1 MKRRD
6 ATFLVYVR
14 QSYHR
19 AADADVSPEQ
29 QEAAAVARLP
39 AGAAHEVIRDV
50 GGHRS
55 GRTDRRPGFQRLL
68 QRITEPD
75 VAGVAVYDLSRIG
88 RSGRL
93 VLNLHHELERR
104 DLELLVANMPHGF
117 RGATG
122 RYMLGQLALAAQLQA
137 DLDSERMVGITRT
150 KHEAGG
156 HNGRDPYGYRT
167 ARDAEGRVSQPHRL
181 EPVEDESA
189 VVRDIFDRYGRGD
202 YASRGALAAALNAEG
217 IRRRGRTWTDQSV
230 RDILRR
236 AEFYMGSAVRDR
248 GADVRP
254 GAHQPIIT
262 PEQAHAAT
270 RTGRRNAN
278 VGIGAHPRR
287 PYPLQRLVYCACGLR
302 MRGEAL
308 VRPSRHEYRYY
319 RCPGRRDGRCA
330 SPNARA
336 EEVERTVIEHLAAH
350 AAPPELVTLERD
362 ELRRMRHLPAEG
374 LTGQRA
380 RIEAAMRRTGERYTW
395 GDIEEAAYRA
405 EMATLKVQLAELP
418 SPVDSNVIAFDLA
431 ATTLLPLGTLIRR
444 TAPEHQAALI
454 RHIIERVV
462 IEAGEVR
469 DIEPRLE
476 ARPFFAAMRDRMAMA
491 PPEGFEPPT
500 PALGRRRS
508 IH

>member
-1 MKRRD
+1 MS
-6 ATFLVYVR
+6 TYLVYVR

-19 AADADVSPEQ
+19 AADADVSPEA

-39 AGAAHEVIRDV
+39 AGASHEVIRDV

-55 GRTDRRPGFQRLL
+55 GRSDRRPGFQLL
-68 QRITEPD
+68 LKRIADPD
-75 VAGVAVYDLSRIG
+75 VAGVAVYDLSRIA
-88 RSGRL
+88 RSSRL
-93 VLNLHHELERR
+93 VQNLHHELERR
-104 DLELLVANMPHGF
+104 NLELIVANMPHGF
-117 RGATG
+117 AGATG
-122 RYMLGQLALAAQLQA
+122 RYMLNMLAGAAQLQA

-167 ARDAEGRVSQPHRL
+167 ARDEDGRVSQPHRL
-181 EPVEDESA
+181 EIIEDEAA
-189 VVRDIFDRYGRGD
+189 VIRDVFDRYGRRD

-217 IRRRGRTWTDQSV
+217 TRRRGRIWTDQSV

-236 AEFYMGSAVRDR
+236 VEFYTGSAVHRR

-254 GAHQPIIT
+254 GAHEPIIT
-262 PEQAHAAT
+262 PEQAHAAA

-278 VGIGAHPRR
+278 VGRGAHPRR
-287 PYPLQRLVYCACGLR
+287 PYPLQRLAYCACGLR

-308 VRPSRHEYRYY
+308 VRPSRREYRYY
-319 RCPGRRDGRCA
+319 RCPGRRDGRCS

-336 EEVERTVIEHLAAH
+336 EVVEQIVIGHLAGH
-350 AAPPELVTLERD
+350 AAPPEFVALERE

-380 RIEAAMRRTGERYTW
+380 RLEAAMKRTGERYTW
-395 GDIEEAAYRA
+395 GDLEESEYRA
-405 EMATLKVQLAELP
+405 EMTALKVQLAELP
-418 SPVDSNVIAFDLA
+418 SPVDSNVIAFDQA
-431 ATTLLPLGTLIRR
+431 AATLLPLGALIQR
-444 TAPEHQAALI
+444 TAPEHQAILI
-454 RHIIERVV
+454 ADIVERVV

-469 DIEPRLE
+469 DIEPRIE
-476 ARPFFAAMRDRMAMA
+476 ARPFFAAMRNRMALA
-491 PPEGFEPPT
+491 PAEGFEPPT

-508 IH
+508 FH